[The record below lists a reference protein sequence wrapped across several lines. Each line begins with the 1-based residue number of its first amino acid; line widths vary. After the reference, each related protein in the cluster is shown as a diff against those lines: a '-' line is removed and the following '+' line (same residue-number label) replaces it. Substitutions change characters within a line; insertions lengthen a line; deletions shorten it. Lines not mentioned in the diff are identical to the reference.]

1 MKPKFRVGIVGAVSS
16 YSLHYGQTL
25 RDMPGIEL
33 AGLAYL
39 GRDPKYI
46 KHSLN
51 LPWLAKYP
59 KTLEGYAETFKT
71 QIYETVDHNGCK

>member
-25 RDMPGIEL
+25 WDMPGIEL
-33 AGLAYL
+33 ASLAYL

-46 KHSLN
+46 KQ
-51 LPWLAKYP
+51 P
-59 KTLEGYAETFKT
+59 KGIEIKNCFYIIL
-71 QIYETVDHNGCK
+71 